1 MILALALIMLGATNA
16 MGQKIYQAEL
26 DKSMFKAWDGCGAD
40 AKEVAN
46 PDPIDVTAEN
56 PSGVA
61 FNCDYNLFTEVGD
74 WSGIFGSSAAYYLW
88 YADITGTQKM
98 HFKGSAGF
106 KFWVQFNRQAP
117 VEGGDAHGSDMV
129 QQELTIGD
137 DGTCTYEIPSD
148 MTYVHLN
155 CIKTKG
161 SGVRGLLR
169 SIVLEGTVKPVTGIL
184 PMISNGDA
192 EGDDLS
198 SFPVSWDGP
207 NNGGTANDLPE
218 VVAGVGVNGSKAF
231 KVVSYPDPTETWHTQ
246 FYVKSD
252 EVLPK
257 GTKWALKMSIK
268 AERNTKITTSAQAAP
283 RAWLGG
289 FINEFAVT
297 TDWQEYTWSG
307 EIGVDG
313 FQSIAFDL
321 NNGDERNADD
331 NGWLPGNGTCGFF
344 FDNIEF
350 GVDLGGA
357 NPMSEITTAYGG
369 DAIRINLANKTNMKK
384 LVEASKVQM
393 MVDGAP
399 MKTLVYPNE
408 CATVTWNG
416 KQCNIISVEGRADG
430 NLYVFLLDMDGEG
443 GDDFTAEDAD
453 VKVSFKNPD
462 DAAFHLTFEEGKWA
476 GESVPDFDRMNC
488 DYVYELSEGA
498 NGIYSYMWGAPT
510 IEKVEPEDGSF
521 NLPADMKEFTVTFSQ
536 KVDVTTVV
544 AKLGSEA
551 LTVSP
556 AEGEAKIITLTR
568 TGAGDLAG
576 VNKLV
581 ISHAVGEK
589 GYDLDEPI
597 TLKYS
602 FGPTELSGDDQPEVI
617 YQSDFTNEATPEPG
631 AGWQVNAD
639 AGGLQPANSGSG
651 CRLMHNQGAFA
662 EDLLYVAQRATP
674 ASQGGVALYGLV
686 DDYKLALQAGKNYH
700 LTLGACQHDRTD
712 VALTVQVLPEA
723 AVSTEDGTILDDTQI
738 LVSDRKEI
746 TPAKN
751 SKEAIRFDLAI
762 PVKEDGNY
770 VLRFVPSKSDGSLG
784 GYDGCVVF
792 GDVKVEYIPDIMGL
806 VEMNALTAA
815 LDAAKTTRANNEDE
829 RFNGEAYT
837 ALDNKIKEYDG
848 KVMTAPSAYAAAQA
862 ELQAA
867 TEAMSAHRKLCDEYD
882 VLPEQLFTIYAQNKD
897 SKFNVTELFAQLKP
911 MVDKYCT
918 VESQVTVDDEGNEV
932 TADVVTAIKVIKD
945 DTELAAAK
953 DELSALINIASKMFT
968 TGKSQNV
975 YGNVT
980 TGYAALHERLRRGVE
995 LLKSLG
1001 VPETADEIVLANA
1014 ELGDNDEIAAAII
1027 RRAQYEILSDLAS
1040 GNSKLFA
1047 GTVDEVTEETTVPSY
1062 DLSVFAKNPNI
1073 YGPAYSTVAPGW
1085 ENVTGNTFAW
1095 SSWDGA
1101 ANHSDKTPYPEDC
1114 NIHSGWHPNPYGITQ
1129 QTIENLPVGVYT
1141 IKFQG
1146 SDNNSPISEGTTA
1159 FVKLSTTPEVGEG
1172 EEIDP
1177 TIHYA
1182 GVPVGSVSGDVEGIE
1197 VLDGKLTVG
1206 FHFGTGSQAFLND
1219 VEIWMTSPLA
1229 GYDYTADYNA
1239 VLAGIDVTVAKPAT
1253 TRRIELFDL
1262 NGRRLS
1268 VARKGITIV
1277 KKHMSDGTVKTEK
1290 VVVK

>member
-1 MILALALIMLGATNA
+1 MRKTYQMILALAMIMLGATNA
-16 MGQKIYQAEL
+16 LGQKIYRAEL
-26 DKSMFKAWDGCGAD
+26 DPSYFKAWTSNEPGAQED
-40 AKEVAN
+40 TN
-46 PDPIDVTAEN
+46 PAPEPKSNNPFACEN
-56 PSGVA
+56 
-61 FNCDYNLFTEVGD
+61 NLFTTVNAYGT
-74 WSGIFGSSAAYYLW
+74 IYGSSNVYYLW
-88 YADITGTQKM
+88 YADITGTKTM
-98 HFKGSAGF
+98 TVKGTPGM
-106 KFWVQFNRQAP
+106 KIRVMMNRVP
-117 VEGGDAHGSDMV
+117 FVEGGTGDADGGAYV
-129 QQELTIGD
+129 ELIQEISN
-137 DGTCTYEIPSD
+137 DGYTVFDLSSYE
-148 MTYVHLN
+148 YLHLN
-155 CIKTKG
+155 AIKVPGGATG
-161 SGVRGLLR
+161 GVVR
-169 SIVLEGTVKPVTGIL
+169 SIELEGTVKPVTGIL
-184 PMISNGDA
+184 SMINNGDA

-198 SFPVSWDGP
+198 SFPVSYDGP
-207 NNGGTANDLPE
+207 NNGNTANEKPE
-218 VVAGVGVNGSKAF
+218 IVGGGVNGSKCF
-231 KVVSYPDPTETWHTQ
+231 KVISYPDPTETWHTQ

-283 RAWLGG
+283 RTWRGS

-307 EIGVDG
+307 EIGVDD

-331 NGWLPGNGTCGFF
+331 TGWLPGNGTCGFF

-350 GVDLGGA
+350 GIDLGGT
-357 NPMSEITTAYGG
+357 NPMSEIKTAYGS
-369 DAIRINLANKTNMKK
+369 DAIRIDLANKTNMKK

-393 MVDGAP
+393 MLDGTP
-399 MKTLVYPNE
+399 MKTLIYPND

-416 KQCNIISVEGRADG
+416 KQCNIVSIEGRADG
-430 NLYVFLLDMDGEG
+430 NLYVYLLDMDGEDG
-443 GDDFTAEDAD
+443 QNFEAEDAV
-453 VKVSFKNPD
+453 VKVSFKNPE
-462 DAAFHLTFEEGKWA
+462 DAALHLTFEEGKWA
-476 GESVPDFDRMNC
+476 GEPVPDFDGMVC
-488 DYVYELSEGA
+488 EYLYELIDFPS
-498 NGIYSYMWGAPT
+498 SYMWGAPT
-510 IEKVEPEDGSF
+510 VQKVEPEDGSF
-521 NLPADMKEFTVTFSQ
+521 NLPTDMKDFTVTFSQ

-589 GYDLDEPI
+589 GYDLEEPI

-662 EDLLYVAQRATP
+662 EDLLYVSQRVTP

-700 LTLGACQHDRTD
+700 LTLGACQHDKKD

-746 TPAKN
+746 TPAKT

-792 GDVKVEYIPDIMGL
+792 GDVKVEYIPDIMGF

-815 LDAAKTTRANNEDE
+815 LDAAKTTLANNEDE
-829 RFNGEAYT
+829 RYQDKDYA
-837 ALDNKIKEYDG
+837 ALDAEVKEYDG
-848 KVMTAPSAYAAAQA
+848 KVMTAPSAYNEAVKSLD
-862 ELQAA
+862 EKN
-867 TEAMSAHRKLCDEYD
+867 EAMKNYRKLCDEYD
-882 VLPEQLFTIYAQNKD
+882 ALPEQLFNLYAQFKD
-897 SKFNVTELFAQLKP
+897 SKFNVTALFAQIKP

-918 VESQVTVDDEGNEV
+918 IENQVVVDDEGNEV
-932 TADVVTAIKVIKD
+932 SQDVVTGHKIIKD
-945 DTELAAAK
+945 AAEMETAKTELS
-953 DELSALINIASKMFT
+953 ELITSVSKTFT
-968 TGKSQNV
+968 EGKSHNL
-975 YGNVT
+975 YGGGDRT
-980 TGYAALHERLRRGVE
+980 SGYAALHERLRRGVE

-1001 VPETADEIVLANA
+1001 VEADAPEIVAANA
-1014 ELGDNDEIAAAII
+1014 ELGDSDEIAEAIMK
-1027 RRAQYEILSDLAS
+1027 RASLVILNDLAS
-1040 GNSKLFA
+1040 ADSKLFA
-1047 GTVDEVTEETTVPSY
+1047 GTVDEVTEEVTAPTY
-1062 DLSVFAKNPNI
+1062 DLSVYAKNPNI
-1073 YGPAYSTVAPGW
+1073 YSPAYSTELPGW
-1085 ENVTGNTFAW
+1085 TSARGNCYVFPGWGAEHTEKTQFA
-1095 SSWDGA
+1095 
-1101 ANHSDKTPYPEDC
+1101 EDC
-1114 NIHSGWHPNPYGITQ
+1114 QIHAGWHPSAYPMTE
-1129 QTIENLPVGVYT
+1129 QTIENLPAGVYS
-1141 IKFQG
+1141 IKIDG
-1146 SDNNSPISEGTTA
+1146 SDNNSEVSEGTCG
-1159 FVKLSTTPEVGEG
+1159 FVKLSDTPEMGADDVL
-1172 EEIDP
+1172 DP
-1177 TIHYA
+1177 DVHFAGYVSCSGTI
-1182 GVPVGSVSGDVEGIE
+1182 EGI
-1197 VLDGKLTVG
+1197 VVADGKLTVG
-1206 FHFGTGSQAFLND
+1206 FSYGPGSQAFIND
-1219 VEIWMTSPLA
+1219 IEITMTGAIA
-1229 GYDYTADYNA
+1229 GHNYADDYNKI
-1239 VLAGIDVTVAKPAT
+1239 LSGIDVTTVKPAQV
-1253 TRRIELFDL
+1253 RRIELFDL
-1262 NGRRLS
+1262 NGRRIS
-1268 VARKGITIV
+1268 NARKGIAIV
-1277 KKHMSDGTVKTEK
+1277 KKYMNDGTVKTEK

>member
-26 DKSMFKAWDGCGAD
+26 DASMFKAWDGWGAD
-40 AKEVAN
+40 AKEVA
-46 PDPIDVTAEN
+46 DPE
-56 PSGVA
+56 
-61 FNCDYNLFTEVGD
+61 EVEGQKI
-74 WSGIFGSSAAYYLW
+74 SCAYLAYTQVGAGKVVFGHDFVYYLW
-88 YADITGTQKM
+88 YANLTGTKTM
-98 HFKGSAGF
+98 TINATAGM
-106 KFWVQFNRQAP
+106 QFRVLINRP
-117 VEGGDAHGSDMV
+117 VPEEGGDSHGGATTEINV
-129 QQELTIGD
+129 TAD
-137 DGTCTYEIPSD
+137 DNGKAVVDLSSYE
-148 MTYVHLN
+148 YVHLN
-155 CIKTKG
+155 AIKTGWG
-161 SGVRGLLR
+161 SPSGTIT
-169 SIVLEGTVKPVTGIL
+169 SIMLEGTVKPVTGIL

-283 RAWLGG
+283 RSWLGSMG
-289 FINEFAVT
+289 INEFAVT
-297 TDWQEYTWSG
+297 TDWQEYTWNG

-321 NNGDERNADD
+321 NNGDERNANDD
-331 NGWLPGNGTCGFF
+331 GWAPGNGTCGFF

-350 GVDLGGA
+350 GIDLGGA
-357 NPMSEITTAYGG
+357 NPMSQIKTAYGG
-369 DAIRINLANKTNMKK
+369 DAIRINLANTTNMKK

-393 MVDGAP
+393 MVDGVA

-443 GDDFTAEDAD
+443 GTDFEAEDAD

-462 DAAFHLTFEEGKWA
+462 DATIHLTFEEGKWA
-476 GESVPDFDRMNC
+476 GESVPDFDGMSC

-498 NGIYSYMWGAPT
+498 NGIFSYMWGAPT

-639 AGGLQPANSGSG
+639 AGGLQPANSGAG

-662 EDLLYVAQRATP
+662 DDLLYVAQRGTP

-746 TPAKN
+746 TPAKT

-770 VLRFVPSKSDGSLG
+770 VLRFVPSRSDGSMG

-792 GDVKVEYIPDIMGL
+792 GEVKVEYIPDIMGL

-829 RFNGEAYT
+829 RYNGEAYT

-968 TGKSQNV
+968 TGKSQNT
-975 YGNVT
+975 YNGIT

-1001 VPETADEIVLANA
+1001 IPETADEIVLANA
-1014 ELGDNDEIAAAII
+1014 ELGDNDELAEAIV
-1027 RRAQYEILSDLAS
+1027 RRAQLEILSDLAS
-1040 GNSKLFA
+1040 GNTKLFA

-1073 YGPAYSTVAPGW
+1073 YAPAYSTVAPGW
-1085 ENVTGNTFAW
+1085 EDVTGNTYAW

-1101 ANHSDKTPYPEDC
+1101 ANHSANSTYPEDC
-1114 NIHSGWHPNPYGITQ
+1114 SIHAGWHPSAGGITQ

-1146 SDNNSPISEGTTA
+1146 SDNNSPISDGTNA
-1159 FVKLSTTPEVGEG
+1159 FVKISSTPEVGEG

-1197 VLDGKLTVG
+1197 VVDGKLTVG